1 MWTKTIATWSLHFPR
16 IRQYACV
23 CCCFFFLV
31 FLSFLWYFP
40 MLRSVVRTTLV
51 LVLQNLI
58 EKGFTEWATELFYFL
73 TPQFS
78 FYRRWWDSLRFCP
91 WWEKMWHINCNMVKL
106 KRQWTCW
113 RNCISMSNLT
123 YFLQRSGKEIG
134 QEPLHIVPGNEEN
147 FALCSRRKY
156 QLG

>member
-1 MWTKTIATWSLHFPR
+1 MRVF
-16 IRQYACV
+16 V
-23 CCCFFFLV
+23 VVVFFLV
-31 FLSFLWYFP
+31 FFSFLWYFP

-51 LVLQNLI
+51 LVLQHLI
-58 EKGFTEWATELFYFL
+58 EKGFTEWATKWATELFYFL
-73 TPQFS
+73 TPQFF
-78 FYRRWWDSLRFCP
+78 FYRRCWDSLRFCP
-91 WWEKMWHINCNMVKL
+91 WWEKMWHINYNMVKL

-123 YFLQRSGKEIG
+123 YSLQRFGKEIG